1 MPASHLRAHARRT
14 RGPIAVITGATKGKV
29 DAVWQKMW
37 EGGITNP
44 IEVISQLTYLMFMRS
59 LDEKELEA
67 ERMEQMLGCEMDHIF
82 PHTYRNS
89 LGAEIGGEQLRWS
102 RFKDLP
108 AADMYRV
115 VSEFAFPFIKQLGDG
130 SAFSRAMESATFGF
144 PAGKPALLERAVDGV
159 ESLLAEFDDHIGDL
173 GDLYEYMLSKLSTA
187 GTNGQFRTPKHIRD
201 MMVAMLD
208 PKPGE
213 LVCDPACGTAGF
225 LISAAEHIRA
235 HYEPQMSDADW
246 ASYAGTDGATPQFSG
261 FEMDQTMLR
270 ISAMNLMLHGVDAP
284 DVRYLDSISKNNTVT
299 GRYDV
304 VLANP
309 PFTGSVDVE
318 DIDKSLRAIV
328 DSKQTELLFV
338 ALFLRMLKI
347 GGRCACIVPNGV
359 LFRSN
364 SKAYQQLRRELVEK
378 HKLEAVIYMP
388 SGVFKPYSGVSTA
401 ILVFTKTGAGGTDD
415 VWLYN
420 MEGDGYTLDD
430 KRDPDEAHND
440 IPDILTR
447 WAHRDA
453 ERSRARTEKSFLV
466 PKQEIVDNGYDF
478 SFNKYTTTT
487 YERVE
492 YPPTEQILAELDEL
506 NRQMAES
513 LADLRAMLG
522 GGEGE

>member
-1 MPASHLRAHARRT
+1 M
-14 RGPIAVITGATKGKV
+14 ITGATKGKV
-29 DAVWQKMW
+29 DAIWQKMW

-59 LDEKELEA
+59 LDEKELET
-67 ERMEQMLGCEMDHIF
+67 EKMEQVLGTELDHIF
-82 PHTYRNS
+82 PETYHNS
-89 LGAEIGGEQLRWS
+89 YGAEVSGDQLRWS

-108 AADMYRV
+108 AQEMYRV
-115 VSEFAFPFIKQLGDG
+115 VNEFAFPFIKQLGDE
-130 SAFSRAMESATFGF
+130 SAFAKAMESATFGF
-144 PAGKPALLERAVDGV
+144 PAGKPSLLERAVDGV
-159 ESLLAEFDDHIGDL
+159 EGLLSEFDDHVGDL

-187 GTNGQFRTPKHIRD
+187 GTNGQFRTPQHIRN
-201 MMVAMLD
+201 MMVAMVD

-213 LVCDPACGTAGF
+213 LICDPACGTAGF
-225 LISAAEHIRA
+225 LISAAEHIRNA
-235 HYEPQMSDADW
+235 YDSQMTGDDW
-246 ASYAGTDGATPQFSG
+246 DSYAGKNGAVPQFSG
-261 FEMDQTMLR
+261 FEIDQTMLR
-270 ISAMNLMLHGVDAP
+270 I
-284 DVRYLDSISKNNTVT
+284 NTVSSK
-299 GRYDV
+299 YDV

-338 ALFLRMLKI
+338 ALFLRMLKM

-364 SKAYQQLRRELVEK
+364 SKAYEQLRRELVENQ
-378 HKLEAVIYMP
+378 KLEAVIYMP

-401 ILVFTKTGAGGTDD
+401 ILVFTKTDAGGTDE

-430 KRDPDEAHND
+430 KRDSDEKHDD
-440 IPDILTR
+440 IPDILAR
-447 WAHRDA
+447 WGNLDA
-453 ERSRARTEKSFLV
+453 ERDRGRTEKSFLV
-466 PKQEIVDNGYDF
+466 PKSEIVENGYDF
-478 SFNKYTTTT
+478 SFNKYTETV

-492 YPPTEQILAELDEL
+492 YPPTEEILADLDDL

-513 LADLRAMLG
+513 LSELRRMLG
-522 GGEGE
+522 GGQND